1 AADGTGL
8 EQFDFSSTQ
17 SRDICPL
24 PCLEELQV
32 PSKVRSLLGWSATLS
47 ARVFG
52 GILLCD
58 YENWLLQD
66 AGAWA
71 ELAESAAKVR
81 PYNDPNLHNRESYVA
96 FLKHFCACGVPSQ
109 TSCCRGRVGAFTVA
123 KKPKVV
129 DGKKQER
136 QRLVLDCRQVNLQF
150 RQPPLTEL
158 GSLAALTELELGR
171 GDKLFTAGSDIRDC
185 FYACNMPAGME
196 QFFCLMSDLSVEECC
211 EIFGGST
218 VDYNS
223 LDRQRSLGDAVLR
236 QRALSFHQQGGY
248 GFSLHEDEAASVE
261 FKSGMAIFR
270 KLYDFV
276 QAGSEPRRPKRA
288 EAEECEIFIGLVPL
302 LVGDIRKEW
311 SETVTVTDASPMGYG
326 VCESRLP
333 YSEVQQMGRWNER
346 WRFRRLPPEEWKP
359 RQRATGL
366 SPIFDLCTAGAGY
379 EFNEFDQFEP
389 NQDFPEIPHKVCKAS
404 RWRTVMMGK
413 WSETSEHITL
423 KEGRALVLAC
433 RRICRNVCSRGRK
446 HLMLV
451 DNLSLA
457 FIASKGRASNFAQL
471 RVQQQISALSL
482 AGDVFFRLRWLPSE
496 GNAADGPSRGQIEPG
511 SFMPRC
517 PPACAESIVKDF
529 DGTSWG
535 GEEGLR
541 SSQGGSRPEVGLRA
555 EPPCESSEGARSRFL
570 QEDLSKVKKT
580 TLKKGITYLESKSIS
595 EEITVAYEKYC
606 SNFKSFC
613 KAQGQK
619 GIGPRIDDLLAEY
632 LDELFMDGKGLS
644 EAEKTVAVAAVEFF
658 NLGVKG
664 HLLRSKRAL
673 KGLTQ
678 LVEGRSDFFAELAK
692 SVGYEVQ
699 RLLRFTLLGYT
710 NPLTA
715 ELEQK
720 AQQQVSEGL
729 RTVLSHLS
737 TYVDEVF
744 TASKTSQEVPSQ
756 DFGGLQRQLDAS
768 ISQGQELQE
777 VLAKSDRKL
786 LKSTQL
792 QNKLRSMYHQD
803 LEAQRARFRYLLSRY
818 LEYFTPE
825 DLEMVHDLM
834 NVRFFNPDSALDED
848 TEQLLQRKA
857 AALQE
862 SFNAQKEGLVLQ
874 LAALSREETAM
885 RQKLALE
892 QKKVRLL
899 QARVGEDVDVD
910 DLEEAPKDTATHEED
925 SAGRSHM
932 AFIKITALEDALQQQ
947 ASWLQD
953 LDRKD
958 KSDALQ
964 RFQAPHVRRAL
975 LELCFS
981 CDAVLLRLCLEKAA
995 AAKAALDG
1003 ARVVSEELLESSL
1016 ERQRADL
1023 AENFAKIEE
1032 SKKEVAEKELE
1043 TMTQELARLRSEV
1056 EKAKKERLAVSAGGE
1071 EEEGQL
1077 ELTREL
1083 SRTKELLQQKS
1094 RSLQEKSQSLR
1105 KMAKKVERLQ
1115 ALQKK
1120 DGKNSGQTK
1129 SEGEGVPSET
1139 SPREGESSEEEPA
1152 EPANAEDGDGQ
1163 EWGNPDGDP
1172 SENSASASP
1181 APSADSAESEREGRE
1196 GSGSSSPAR
1205 PGEAAAMHGQGSASE
1220 AAAEEAAP
1228 SEASEAVP
1236 KPREVLP
1243 ASEGSCEAAD
1253 SAPKQSAGP
1262 GSEEGR
1268 AAEASSAEP
1277 KAETETEA
1285 EAEAAEAAA
1294 QNAHPEALAATA
1306 SPQASKSPRRAV
1318 SAGEMR
1324 ESAGQLERAEESCL
1338 LAQECRPARIS
1349 GPLAQEKPRRRRRRG
1364 AAPAEPA
1371 EQAAQAAAR
1380 AGSDGQ
1386 LAELANL
1393 GELGERPEGLKAQ

>member
-1 AADGTGL
+1 MGRDWSSSIFHRPKGWDGR
-8 EQFDFSSTQ
+8 

-32 PSKVRSLLGWSATLS
+32 SQPRVCRSVSRRVRANAHITGRINMATRALSSLFFGGGDRFPRRSVRSLDGLPLCQQEAIKGIVKRVRRFGKPPRDASCQGALS
-47 ARVFG
+47 ALRAPASGYENPCLRGRSLEWIWRPVFG

-66 AGAWA
+66 TDAWA
-71 ELAESAAKVR
+71 ELAESAAKDD
-81 PYNDPNLHNRESYVA
+81 YAVA
-96 FLKHFCACGVPSQ
+96 C
-109 TSCCRGRVGAFTVA
+109 VA
-123 KKPKVV
+123 V
-129 DGKKQER
+129 
-136 QRLVLDCRQVNLQF
+136 
-150 RQPPLTEL
+150 
-158 GSLAALTELELGR
+158 
-171 GDKLFTAGSDIRDC
+171 
-185 FYACNMPAGME
+185 
-196 QFFCLMSDLSVEECC
+196 DLSETLLK
-211 EIFGGST
+211 S
-218 VDYNS
+218 
-223 LDRQRSLGDAVLR
+223 
-236 QRALSFHQQGGY
+236 
-248 GFSLHEDEAASVE
+248 AS
-261 FKSGMAIFR
+261 I
-270 KLYDFV
+270 
-276 QAGSEPRRPKRA
+276 
-288 EAEECEIFIGLVPL
+288 
-302 LVGDIRKEW
+302 
-311 SETVTVTDASPMGYG
+311 
-326 VCESRLP
+326 
-333 YSEVQQMGRWNER
+333 N
-346 WRFRRLPPEEWKP
+346 
-359 RQRATGL
+359 
-366 SPIFDLCTAGAGY
+366 
-379 EFNEFDQFEP
+379 
-389 NQDFPEIPHKVCKAS
+389 
-404 RWRTVMMGK
+404 
-413 WSETSEHITL
+413 
-423 KEGRALVLAC
+423 
-433 RRICRNVCSRGRK
+433 
-446 HLMLV
+446 
-451 DNLSLA
+451 
-457 FIASKGRASNFAQL
+457 
-471 RVQQQISALSL
+471 
-482 AGDVFFRLRWLPSE
+482 
-496 GNAADGPSRGQIEPG
+496 
-511 SFMPRC
+511 
-517 PPACAESIVKDF
+517 
-529 DGTSWG
+529 
-535 GEEGLR
+535 
-541 SSQGGSRPEVGLRA
+541 
-555 EPPCESSEGARSRFL
+555 
-570 QEDLSKVKKT
+570 
-580 TLKKGITYLESKSIS
+580 GI
-595 EEITVAYEKYC
+595 
-606 SNFKSFC
+606 
-613 KAQGQK
+613 
-619 GIGPRIDDLLAEY
+619 
-632 LDELFMDGKGLS
+632 
-644 EAEKTVAVAAVEFF
+644 
-658 NLGVKG
+658 
-664 HLLRSKRAL
+664 
-673 KGLTQ
+673 GLTQ

-899 QARVGEDVDVD
+899 QARMGEDVDVD

-964 RFQAPHVRRAL
+964 RFQ
-975 LELCFS
+975 
-981 CDAVLLRLCLEKAA
+981 VLLRLCLEKAA

-1003 ARVVSEELLESSL
+1003 NGVVSEELLESSL

-1032 SKKEVAEKELE
+1032 SKKEAAEKELE

-1105 KMAKKVERLQ
+1105 KMAKKVECLQ

-1120 DGKNSGQTK
+1120 EGKNSGQTK

-1172 SENSASASP
+1172 ETASENSASASP

-1220 AAAEEAAP
+1220 AAEEAAP

-1243 ASEGSCEAAD
+1243 ASEGSCEAD

-1268 AAEASSAEP
+1268 AAE
-1277 KAETETEA
+1277 ETETEA
-1285 EAEAAEAAA
+1285 EAAEAA
-1294 QNAHPEALAATA
+1294 QNAHPEALAA

-1318 SAGEMR
+1318 SAGVQTCEDLWTLGPR
-1324 ESAGQLERAEESCL
+1324 EAAEET
-1338 LAQECRPARIS
+1338 ETERT
-1349 GPLAQEKPRRRRRRG
+1349 G
-1364 AAPAEPA
+1364 AAP
-1371 EQAAQAAAR
+1371 
-1380 AGSDGQ
+1380 
-1386 LAELANL
+1386 
-1393 GELGERPEGLKAQ
+1393 